1 MDVWPLL
8 QEWKQDLPVDRKET
22 IRSRLSQHL
31 NFLLLHDFAA
41 LVQLLYR
48 VDVSEARVKTVLHQ
62 NPGVDAGDL
71 LADLLIQRQQEKRK
85 TFNSFQQ
92 PPAASEEERW

>member
-8 QEWKQDLPVDRKET
+8 QEWEQDLPVSRKET
-22 IRSRLSQHL
+22 IRSRLSQYL
-31 NFLLLHDFAA
+31 NNLLLHDFAA

-48 VDVSEARVKTVLHQ
+48 VDVSEAIVKAVLQQ

-71 LADLLIQRQQEKRK
+71 LADLLIQRQEEKKAAFRPAK
-85 TFNSFQQ
+85 N
-92 PPAASEEERW
+92 PPEDLDEERW